1 MVAKGNAQIV
11 DDNEEKMDALNAPMQ
26 KYQSKENMNHLI
38 LHVVHPTSEFNQDNP
53 TSNAR

>member
-26 KYQSKENMNHLI
+26 KYQKQGKYESLD
-38 LHVVHPTSEFNQDNP
+38 PTYGP
-53 TSNAR
+53 SNK